1 MTGAITLSGQVPP
14 VRGIKENVLAAHR
27 CSLARVILPRENRKQ
42 VDEDLGNELRRAVA
56 IDYLDRIEELLA
68 PSGNTP
74 TSTAPESNRVDA
86 TRYTRRPCGTQRR
99 RVGE

>member
-56 IDYLDRIEELLA
+56 IDYWDRIEELLA
-68 PSGNTP
+68 PSSNTP
-74 TSTAPESNRVDA
+74 TSTARKA
-86 TRYTRRPCGTQRR
+86 TEWMQHGT
-99 RVGE
+99 RVGLAAPSGDA